1 MASCASC
8 GREMP
13 AFSTGDLNINCRE
26 CRAQDG
32 SHTSVRPESIAV
44 PSDSIYWLRKIS
56 ITNALVG
63 LNVAVFVAMLL
74 SGVSW
79 VEPTAEQLLKWGANW
94 GPLSLGTQPWRMISS
109 NYVHIGI
116 IHILLNMWCLVNL
129 GQLAERI
136 FAPWV
141 YFAIYSCCGVAGSLA
156 SLWWHPAVVG
166 AGASG
171 AIFGLAGAL
180 IAVLHLGKLPIPKES
195 VRATLKSLLTFAGY
209 NLFFGLKAGVDNSA
223 HLGGLV
229 AGLLLGAVLAR
240 QLTAT
245 REVRQQRTRFVLAG
259 MGILLLSGIVL
270 LKREYPAYANA
281 TVQYSD
287 VNAGRD
293 GVKALQE
300 GNFNQAVAELQKFV
314 QINPRSAEAHY
325 LLGLAYGGAN
335 RPDDAI
341 NSFQHALRLKPKY
354 ADAEQGLSM
363 AYSAKGMREE
373 ADRAAQRAAGLS
385 RR

>member
-1 MASCASC
+1 
-8 GREMP
+8 MP
-13 AFSTGDLNINCRE
+13 GFSTGDLNANCRE
-26 CRAQDG
+26 CRAKDI
-32 SHTSVRPESIAV
+32 SLTPVRPESLAG
-44 PSDSIYWLRKIS
+44 PSDSIHLLRKIS
-56 ITNALVG
+56 VTNALVG
-63 LNVAVFVAMLL
+63 INVAVFVAMLL
-74 SGVSW
+74 SGVSL
-79 VEPTAEQLLKWGANW
+79 VEPSAEQLLKWGANW

-129 GQLAERI
+129 GHLAERI
-136 FAPWV
+136 FAPWI
-141 YFAIYSCCGVAGSLA
+141 YFAIYTCCGGAGSLA

-180 IAVLHLGKLPIPKES
+180 IAALYLGKLPIPKES

-240 QLTAT
+240 QLMAA
-245 REVRQQRTRFVLAG
+245 REIRQQWTRFVLAG
-259 MGILLLSGIVL
+259 MGVLLLSGIVL
-270 LKREYPAYANA
+270 LRREYPTYATA

-293 GVKALQE
+293 GIKALQE
-300 GNFNQAVAELQKFV
+300 NNFNQAVASLQKFV
-314 QINPRSAEAHY
+314 QINPRSAESYY

-341 NSFQHALRLKPKY
+341 NSFQHALQLKPQY
-354 ADAEQGLSM
+354 ADAEEGLSR
-363 AYSAKGMREE
+363 AYLTKGMREE
-373 ADRAAQRAAGLS
+373 ADRAAQKAAELS